1 MEKDTAMPDRTV
13 LQEPTTGDCDQV
25 WAWRK
30 WLWKKRREQGTAFQE
45 REGQRRACG
54 ERKRRNE
61 TPGRGWGQKGRR
73 SRTNPSP
80 PPHCLE
86 EPREASK
93 ANPSTLAAWYY
104 AYQCCCGG
112 FPPVCQDAG
121 IYAGCVKS
129 NPDFHPLVPM
139 LDAPRKGEKQDMCP
153 STPSRAASKL

>member
-80 PPHCLE
+80 PP
-86 EPREASK
+86 
-93 ANPSTLAAWYY
+93 TLSGRATRGL
-104 AYQCCCGG
+104 QGKSE
-112 FPPVCQDAG
+112 
-121 IYAGCVKS
+121 YAGGMVLCLSVLLWRLS
-129 NPDFHPLVPM
+129 TSLSGRRHIC
-139 LDAPRKGEKQDMCP
+139 RMCEIQ
-153 STPSRAASKL
+153 SRLPPISSHAGRP